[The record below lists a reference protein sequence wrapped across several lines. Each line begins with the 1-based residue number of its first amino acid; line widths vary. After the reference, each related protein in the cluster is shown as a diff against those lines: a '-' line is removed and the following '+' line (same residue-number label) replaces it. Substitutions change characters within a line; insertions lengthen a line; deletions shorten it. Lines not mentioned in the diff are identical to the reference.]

1 MSKYASKIVA
11 QARSWLGCKESD
23 GSHKKIIDVYNG
35 HKPLARGYAV
45 KYTDAWC
52 ATFVSA
58 VAIAVGYTDI
68 IPTEC
73 GCGEMLN
80 LFKKL
85 GCWQE
90 SDDYAP
96 NPGDIIFYDWEDTGK
111 GDNTGYSD
119 HVGIVE
125 EVNGRTI
132 TVIEGNYSNSVK
144 RRYISFDAKLIR
156 GFGVPKYSEDAVKE
170 EMKTDV
176 KTEVNTEV
184 KTVSVKVPQL
194 SKGAK
199 GDSVKALQNLL
210 IAYGGEPALLVKNA
224 GGADGSFGTGTDKA
238 VRAFQKAN
246 GLAVDGIVG
255 PATWSKL
262 LGM

>member
-23 GSHKKIIDVYNG
+23 GSHKKIIDTYNG

-58 VAIAVGYTDI
+58 VAIACGYTDI

-73 GCGEMLN
+73 GCGQMLD

-85 GCWQE
+85 GGWVE
-90 SDDYAP
+90 SDSYKP
-96 NPGDIIFYDWEDTGK
+96 KPGDVIFYDWEDTGA
-111 GDNTGYSD
+111 GDNTGYPD

-125 EVNGRTI
+125 ALSGNTI
-132 TVIEGNYSNSVK
+132 TLIEGNYSNSVK
-144 RRYISFDAKLIR
+144 RRYLTVNAKLIR
-156 GFGVPKYSEDAVKE
+156 GYGVPKYDKE
-170 EMKTDV
+170 TEEV
-176 KTEVNTEV
+176 KTEVKKEV
-184 KTVSVKVPQL
+184 KMVSVKLPQL
-194 SKGAK
+194 SKGDK
-199 GDSVKALQNLL
+199 GDAVKALQILL
-210 IAYGGEPALLVKNA
+210 IGRGYSCGSH
-224 GGADGSFGTGTDKA
+224 GADGSFGAATDAA

-246 GLAVDGIVG
+246 GLVVDGIVG
-255 PATWSKL
+255 PATWAKL
-262 LGM
+262 LGV

>member
-11 QARSWLGCKESD
+11 QARSWLGYKESD

-35 HKPLARGYAV
+35 HKPLARSYKV

-73 GCGEMLN
+73 GCGQMLE
-80 LFKKL
+80 LFKRL
-85 GCWQE
+85 GCWVE
-90 SDDYAP
+90 SDSHKP
-96 NPGDIIFYDWEDTGK
+96 SPGDIIFYDWDDTGK
-111 GDNTGYSD
+111 GDNTGWPD

-125 EVNGRTI
+125 KASDGTI

-144 RRYISFDAKLIR
+144 RRYIAVNAKLIR
-156 GFGVPKYSEDAVKE
+156 GYGVPKYDKE
-170 EMKTDV
+170 
-176 KTEVNTEV
+176 TEEV
-184 KTVSVKVPQL
+184 KTVSVKLPQI
-194 SKGAK
+194 SNGDK
-199 GDSVKALQNLL
+199 GDSVKALQILL
-210 IAYGGEPALLVKNA
+210 IGRGYSCGSS
-224 GGADGSFGTGTDKA
+224 GADGDFGPATDSA
-238 VRAFQKAN
+238 VRSYQKTN
-246 GLAVDGIVG
+246 GLEIDGCVG

-262 LGM
+262 LGV

>member
-1 MSKYASKIVA
+1 MSGYASKIVA

-73 GCGEMLN
+73 GCGQMLD

-85 GCWQE
+85 GCWVE
-90 SDDYAP
+90 SDSYKP
-96 NPGDIIFYDWEDTGK
+96 GPGDIIFYDWEDTGA
-111 GDNTGYSD
+111 GDNTGYPD

-125 EVNGRTI
+125 SVSGNTI
-132 TVIEGNYSNSVK
+132 TLIEGNYSNSVK
-144 RRYISFDAKLIR
+144 RRSIAVNAKLIR
-156 GFGVPKYSEDAVKE
+156 GYGVPKYDKGTE
-170 EMKTDV
+170 EV
-176 KTEVNTEV
+176 KTEVKTEV
-184 KTVSVKVPQL
+184 KKEVKMVSVKLPQL
-194 SKGAK
+194 YKGDK
-199 GDSVKALQNLL
+199 GDSVKAAQILL
-210 IAYGGEPALLVKNA
+210 IGHGYSCGKH
-224 GGADGSFGTGTDKA
+224 GADGSFGSDTDAA

-246 GLAVDGIVG
+246 GLVADGIVG
-255 PATWSKL
+255 PATWAKL
-262 LGM
+262 LGV

>member
-1 MSKYASKIVA
+1 MKYASKIVA
-11 QARSWLGCKESD
+11 QARSWLGSKESD

-35 HKPLARGYAV
+35 HKPLARGYKV

-58 VAIAVGYTDI
+58 VAIACGYTDI

-73 GCGEMLN
+73 GCGQMLE

-85 GCWQE
+85 CSWVE
-90 SDDYAP
+90 NDDHAP
-96 NPGDIIFYDWEDTGK
+96 NSGDIIFYDWDDTGK
-111 GDNTGYSD
+111 GDNTGWPD

-156 GFGVPKYSEDAVKE
+156 GYGVPKYDKETEEVKKE
-170 EMKTDV
+170 V
-176 KTEVNTEV
+176 KTEV
-184 KTVSVKVPQL
+184 KTISVKLPQL
-194 SKGAK
+194 SNGAS
-199 GDSVKALQNLL
+199 GSSVKSLQILL
-210 IAYGGEPALLVKNA
+210 IGLGYSCGGY
-224 GGADGSFGTGTDKA
+224 GADGVFGTSTDKA
-238 VRAFQKAN
+238 VKAFQKDRNLEA
-246 GLAVDGIVG
+246 DGIVG
-255 PATWSKL
+255 ENTWAEL
-262 LGM
+262 LGV

>member
-1 MSKYASKIVA
+1 MEKYSSKVIA

-23 GSHKKIIDVYNG
+23 GSHKKIIDTYNG

-58 VAIAVGYTDI
+58 VSIACGYTDI

-90 SDDYAP
+90 SDAYAP

-111 GDNTGYSD
+111 GDNTGHPD

-125 EVNGRTI
+125 AINGRTI

-156 GFGVPKYSEDAVKE
+156 GYGVPKYEKESGEVKAE
-170 EMKTDV
+170 V
-176 KTEVNTEV
+176 KTEV
-184 KTVSVKVPQL
+184 KMVSVKIPQL
-194 SKGAK
+194 SKGCK
-199 GDSVKALQNLL
+199 GDSVKALQILL
-210 IAYGGEPALLVKNA
+210 IGLGYSCGSA
-224 GGADGSFGTGTDKA
+224 GADGDFGTATYAA
-238 VRAFQKAN
+238 VIAFQKTN
-246 GLAVDGIVG
+246 GLTVDGIVG
-255 PATWSKL
+255 PATWAKL
-262 LGM
+262 LGV

>member
-1 MSKYASKIVA
+1 MSKTASKIVA

-23 GSHKKIIDVYNG
+23 GSHQKIIDVYNG

-73 GCGEMLN
+73 GCGQMLD

-85 GCWQE
+85 GCWVE
-90 SDDYAP
+90 NDAHVPS
-96 NPGDIIFYDWEDTGK
+96 PGDIMFYDWEDTGK
-111 GDNTGYSD
+111 GDNTGYPD

-125 EVNGRTI
+125 EINGRTI

-156 GFGVPKYSEDAVKE
+156 GYGVPKYDGTE
-170 EMKTDV
+170 EAKTEVKTDV
-176 KTEVNTEV
+176 KTEV

-199 GDSVKALQNLL
+199 CDTVKAVQNLL

-238 VRAFQKAN
+238 VRSFQKAN
-246 GLAVDGIVG
+246 GLTEDGIVG

-262 LGM
+262 LGV

>member
-1 MSKYASKIVA
+1 MNKSASNIVA

-23 GSHKKIIDVYNG
+23 GSHQKIIDTYNG

-58 VAIAVGYTDI
+58 VAVAVGYTDI

-111 GDNTGYSD
+111 GDNTGYPD

-156 GFGVPKYSEDAVKE
+156 GYGVPKYDKE
-170 EMKTDV
+170 TEEV
-176 KTEVNTEV
+176 KTEVKTEV
-184 KTVSVKVPQL
+184 KMVSVKLPQL
-194 SKGAK
+194 YKGCK
-199 GDSVKALQNLL
+199 GDSVKALQVLL
-210 IAYGGEPALLVKNA
+210 IAYGGDPALLAKNA

-246 GLAVDGIVG
+246 GLTEDGIVG

-262 LGM
+262 LGV

>member
-23 GSHKKIIDVYNG
+23 GSHKKIIDTYNG

-58 VAIAVGYTDI
+58 VAIACGYTDI

-73 GCGEMLN
+73 GCGQMLD

-85 GCWQE
+85 GCWVE
-90 SDDYAP
+90 NDAHVPS
-96 NPGDIIFYDWEDTGK
+96 PGDIMFYDWEDTGN
-111 GDNTGYSD
+111 GDNTGYPD

-125 EVNGRTI
+125 EINGRTI
-132 TVIEGNYSNSVK
+132 TVIEGNYSDSVK

-156 GFGVPKYSEDAVKE
+156 GYGVPKYDKE
-170 EMKTDV
+170 TEEV
-176 KTEVNTEV
+176 KTEVKTEAKKEV
-184 KTVSVKVPQL
+184 KTVSVKIPQL
-194 SKGAK
+194 FKGSS
-199 GDSVKALQNLL
+199 GSSVKALQILL
-210 IAYGGEPALLVKNA
+210 IGLGYSCGGY
-224 GGADGSFGTGTDKA
+224 GADGVFGRSTENA
-238 VRAFQKAN
+238 VREFQKTY
-246 GLAVDGIVG
+246 GLPVDGIVG
-255 PATWSKL
+255 PATWAKL